1 VPPPSRAATISS
13 SRSSTCST
21 QSPGAGLLRAWYEA
35 VLEEPQI
42 ARFHAEWRASTL
54 AVITAT
60 VAAAHKASP
69 SKLPRRDPVVVAW
82 TIATLSREMAIHD
95 HRGAPDI
102 DTLARLF
109 EDLVFGPAA

>member
-1 VPPPSRAATISS
+1 
-13 SRSSTCST
+13 
-21 QSPGAGLLRAWYEA
+21 
-35 VLEEPQI
+35 
-42 ARFHAEWRASTL
+42 
-54 AVITAT
+54 VITAT